1 MNRVVLLTS
10 IAALAVAMGG
20 VPAGAQM
27 KGDEKG
33 GPPQAQ
39 GSPGSSPGGQSQMQQ
54 PAQKEPGTAKQGAGK
69 AEQGE
74 KGATQG
80 KGQSERGTAQT
91 QPKDSPSKG
100 TAEKAEPKASKGA
113 EKSTEPKAPKGA
125 EKSTE
130 PKSSKGAEKSP
141 EPKDKTSKGAEKGA
155 TPTDKAPKGTAQPG
169 TEPKDKAKT
178 AEPKAGTGQRVQLSE
193 QQRTNMG
200 QTFTRE
206 RQLNRVTNVN
216 FSINVG
222 TRIPRSVRLVAVPA
236 SVIAIVPAYRS
247 YRYFAVEDR
256 ICIVDPATYEIVEII
271 PVSGQT
277 ADRGGPAHATLVLT
291 EEERLAILEEV
302 DMSGGSTLGLGA
314 LTEGTE
320 VPRGVQV
327 RAFPTTIVQKVPK
340 VKDYK
345 FFTTENRVA
354 IVDPQ
359 GSRVSLVI
367 EQRR

>member
-1 MNRVVLLTS
+1 MNRVVLMTS
-10 IAALAVAMGG
+10 VAALAVAMGG

-69 AEQGE
+69 AEP
-74 KGATQG
+74 GA
-80 KGQSERGTAQT
+80 KSERGAAQT
-91 QPKDSPSKG
+91 EPKDKQSKG
-100 TAEKAEPKASKGA
+100 TAEKTEPKAS
-113 EKSTEPKAPKGA
+113 KGA

-141 EPKDKTSKGAEKGA
+141 EPKSSKGAEKSPEPKSSKGAEKGMA
-155 TPTDKAPKGTAQPG
+155 PGDKAPKSAQPG

-178 AEPKAGTGQRVQLSE
+178 AEPKAGSGERVQLSE
-193 QQRTNMG
+193 QQRTNVG
-200 QTFTRE
+200 QTLTRE
-206 RQLNRVTNVN
+206 KQLNRVTNVN

-222 TRIPRSVRLVAVPA
+222 TRVPRTVRLVAVPA

-271 PVSGQT
+271 TVSGQT
-277 ADRGGPAHATLVLT
+277 ADRGGHGHGTLVLT
-291 EEERLAILEEV
+291 EEERLAILQEV
-302 DMSGGSTLGLGA
+302 DMSGGSTMALGS
-314 LTEGTE
+314 LTEGAE

-327 RAFPTTIVQKVPK
+327 RVFPSTIVQKVPK

-359 GSRVSLVI
+359 GSKVQLVI

>member
-1 MNRVVLLTS
+1 MNRVALLTS
-10 IAALAVAMGG
+10 VAALAVAMGG

-69 AEQGE
+69 AEPGE

-100 TAEKAEPKASKGA
+100 TAEKAEPKA
-113 EKSTEPKAPKGA
+113 PKGA

-141 EPKDKTSKGAEKGA
+141 EPKDKTTKGAEKGA
-155 TPTDKAPKGTAQPG
+155 APTDKAPKGTAQKG
-169 TEPKDKAKT
+169 TEPRDKAKT
-178 AEPKAGTGQRVQLSE
+178 AEPKAGSGQRVQLSE

-222 TRIPRSVRLVAVPA
+222 TRIPKSVRLVAVPA

-277 ADRGGPAHATLVLT
+277 AGHGGPAHATLMLT

-314 LTEGTE
+314 LTEGAE

-327 RAFPTTIVQKVPK
+327 RAFPSTIVQKVPK

>member
-80 KGQSERGTAQT
+80 KGQSERGSAQT

-100 TAEKAEPKASKGA
+100 TTEKA
-113 EKSTEPKAPKGA
+113 EPKAPKGA

-130 PKSSKGAEKSP
+130 PKGSKGAEKSP

-169 TEPKDKAKT
+169 AEPKDKAKT

-193 QQRTNMG
+193 QQRTNVG
-200 QTFTRE
+200 QTLSRE
-206 RQLNRVTNVN
+206 KQLNRVTNINV
-216 FSINVG
+216 SINVG

-277 ADRGGPAHATLVLT
+277 AGGPAHVTLVLT
-291 EEERLAILEEV
+291 EEERLAILHEV

-314 LTEGTE
+314 LTEGAE

-359 GSRVSLVI
+359 GSKVTLVI

>member
-1 MNRVVLLTS
+1 MNRVVLMTS
-10 IAALAVAMGG
+10 VAALAVAMGG

-54 PAQKEPGTAKQGAGK
+54 PAQKEPGTAKQGTGK
-69 AEQGE
+69 AEQGQ
-74 KGATQG
+74 KGANQGNQG

-113 EKSTEPKAPKGA
+113 EKSTEPKA
-125 EKSTE
+125 
-130 PKSSKGAEKSP
+130 SKGAEKSP

-155 TPTDKAPKGTAQPG
+155 TPTDKAPKGAAQKG
-169 TEPKDKAKT
+169 TEPSDKAKT
-178 AEPKAGTGQRVQLSE
+178 AEPKAGSGQRVQLSE
-193 QQRTNMG
+193 QQRTNVG
-200 QTFTRE
+200 QTLSRE
-206 RQLNRVTNVN
+206 KQLNRVTNINV
-216 FSINVG
+216 SINVG

-271 PVSGQT
+271 PVSGQ
-277 ADRGGPAHATLVLT
+277 AAGHGGPAHATLVLT
-291 EEERLAILEEV
+291 EEERLAILHEV

-314 LTEGTE
+314 LTEGAE

-327 RAFPTTIVQKVPK
+327 RAFPSTIVQKVPK

-359 GSRVSLVI
+359 GRKVTLVI

>member
-1 MNRVVLLTS
+1 MNRVVLMTS
-10 IAALAVAMGG
+10 VAALAVAMGG

-54 PAQKEPGTAKQGAGK
+54 PAQKEPGTTQGAGK
-69 AEQGE
+69 AEPGA
-74 KGATQG
+74 KGANQN
-80 KGQSERGTAQT
+80 KGQSEKGTAQT

-100 TAEKAEPKASKGA
+100 TAEKA
-113 EKSTEPKAPKGA
+113 EPKAPKGA

-178 AEPKAGTGQRVQLSE
+178 AEPKGGTGQRVQLSE
-193 QQRTNMG
+193 QQRTNVG
-200 QTFTRE
+200 QTLTRE
-206 RQLNRVTNVN
+206 KQLNRVTNVN

-256 ICIVDPATYEIVEII
+256 ICIVDPATYEIVEVIS
-271 PVSGQT
+271 VSGQT
-277 ADRGGPAHATLVLT
+277 AGRGGPTHATLVLT
-291 EEERLAILEEV
+291 EEERLAILNEV
-302 DMSGGSTLGLGA
+302 DMSGGSTMALGA
-314 LTEGTE
+314 LSEGAE

-327 RAFPTTIVQKVPK
+327 RVFPSTIVQKVPK

-345 FFTTENRVA
+345 FFTAENRVA

-359 GSRVSLVI
+359 GSKVQLVI

>member
-10 IAALAVAMGG
+10 LAALAVTMGG
-20 VPAGAQM
+20 VPAGAQQM

-39 GSPGSSPGGQSQMQQ
+39 GSPGSNPGGQSQMQQ

-69 AEQGE
+69 AEP
-74 KGATQG
+74 GA
-80 KGQSERGTAQT
+80 KSERGAAQT
-91 QPKDSPSKG
+91 EPKSERGAAQIEPKDKQSKG

-113 EKSTEPKAPKGA
+113 EKSTEPKG
-125 EKSTE
+125 
-130 PKSSKGAEKSP
+130 SKGAEKSP
-141 EPKDKTSKGAEKGA
+141 EPKDKASKGAEKGA

-178 AEPKAGTGQRVQLSE
+178 AEPKAGTGQRVQISE
-193 QQRTNMG
+193 QQRTNVG
-200 QTFTRE
+200 QTLSRE
-206 RQLNRVTNVN
+206 KQLNRVTNINV
-216 FSINVG
+216 SINVG

-256 ICIVDPATYEIVEII
+256 ICIVDPATYEIIEVI

-277 ADRGGPAHATLVLT
+277 AGRGGPAHATLVLT
-291 EEERLAILEEV
+291 EEERLAILQEV
-302 DMSGGSTLGLGA
+302 DMSGGSTMALGA
-314 LTEGTE
+314 LSEGAE

-327 RAFPTTIVQKVPK
+327 RVFPSTIVQKVPK

-345 FFTTENRVA
+345 FFTAENRLA

-359 GSRVSLVI
+359 GSKVQLVI

>member
-10 IAALAVAMGG
+10 VAALAVAMGG

-54 PAQKEPGTAKQGAGK
+54 PAQQEPGTAKQGAGK
-69 AEQGE
+69 AEPGQ

-113 EKSTEPKAPKGA
+113 EKSTEPK
-125 EKSTE
+125 STE

-141 EPKDKTSKGAEKGA
+141 EPKDKTTKGAEKGV
-155 TPTDKAPKGTAQPG
+155 TPGDKAPKGTAQPG

-178 AEPKAGTGQRVQLSE
+178 AEPKAGSGQRVQLSE
-193 QQRTNMG
+193 QQRTNVG
-200 QTFTRE
+200 QTLTRE
-206 RQLNRVTNVN
+206 KQLNRVTNVN

-222 TRIPRSVRLVAVPA
+222 TRVPRTVRLVAVPA

-271 PVSGQT
+271 TVSGQT
-277 ADRGGPAHATLVLT
+277 ADRGGHGHGTLVLT
-291 EEERLAILEEV
+291 EEERLAILQEV
-302 DMSGGSTLGLGA
+302 DMSGGSTMALGS
-314 LTEGTE
+314 LTEGAE

-327 RAFPTTIVQKVPK
+327 RVFPSTIVQKVPK

-359 GSRVSLVI
+359 GSKVQLVI

>member
-1 MNRVVLLTS
+1 MNRVLMTS
-10 IAALAVAMGG
+10 VAALAVAMGG

-39 GSPGSSPGGQSQMQQ
+39 GSPGSNPGGQSQMQQ

-74 KGATQG
+74 KGASQG

-113 EKSTEPKAPKGA
+113 EKSTEPK
-125 EKSTE
+125 
-130 PKSSKGAEKSP
+130 SSKGAEKSP

-155 TPTDKAPKGTAQPG
+155 APTDKAPKGTAQKG
-169 TEPKDKAKT
+169 TEPSDKAKT
-178 AEPKAGTGQRVQLSE
+178 AEPKAGSGQRVQLSE
-193 QQRTNMG
+193 QQRTNVG
-200 QTFTRE
+200 QTLSRE
-206 RQLNRVTNVN
+206 KQLNRVTNINV
-216 FSINVG
+216 SINVG

-277 ADRGGPAHATLVLT
+277 AGHGGPAHVTLVLT
-291 EEERLAILEEV
+291 EEERLAILHEV

-314 LTEGTE
+314 LTEGAE

-327 RAFPTTIVQKVPK
+327 RAFPSTIVQKVPK

>member
-10 IAALAVAMGG
+10 LAALAVAMGG
-20 VPAGAQM
+20 VPAGAQQM

-39 GSPGSSPGGQSQMQQ
+39 GSPGSNPGGQSQMQQ
-54 PAQKEPGTAKQGAGK
+54 PAQKEPGTAKQGTGK
-69 AEQGE
+69 AEPGA
-74 KGATQG
+74 KGANQN
-80 KGQSERGTAQT
+80 KGQSEKGAAQT

-100 TAEKAEPKASKGA
+100 TAEKAEPKAS
-113 EKSTEPKAPKGA
+113 KGA

-155 TPTDKAPKGTAQPG
+155 TPTDKAPKGTAQKG
-169 TEPKDKAKT
+169 TEPSDKAKT

-193 QQRTNMG
+193 QQRTNVG
-200 QTFTRE
+200 QTLTRE
-206 RQLNRVTNVN
+206 KQLHRVTNINV
-216 FSINVG
+216 SINVG

-256 ICIVDPATYEIVEII
+256 ICIVDPATYEIVEVI

-277 ADRGGPAHATLVLT
+277 AGHGPAHATLVLT
-291 EEERLAILEEV
+291 DEERLAILHEV

-314 LTEGTE
+314 LTEGAE

-327 RAFPTTIVQKVPK
+327 RVFPSTIVQKVPK

-345 FFTTENRVA
+345 FFTTENRIA

-359 GSRVSLVI
+359 GSKVQLVI